1 MGHLLLHYMKLE
13 VLWQSINQNP
23 RFSQRDP
30 IQLASEFFF
39 FFFVE
44 EKKKSLEGWP
54 SMHFLGTI
62 WRERHMRCF
71 EDVENHIKH

>member
-13 VLWQSINQNP
+13 VLWQSVNRNP

-39 FFFVE
+39 GRRE
-44 EKKKSLEGWP
+44 EKKLGRLAFYAFFGHYLEG
-54 SMHFLGTI
+54 
-62 WRERHMRCF
+62 EKQ
-71 EDVENHIKH
+71 EVV